1 MSTARRPGGPPRRAM
16 VRWSWRMFR
25 REWRQQLLVLSLVT
39 VAVAASVTGS
49 TMAMNTASNTQAAFG
64 SASAM
69 ARLEV
74 ADQAEARDAVATA
87 RERYGTV
94 EVIGHTP
101 LAVPGAPLPLDLRF
115 QDPDGTFGAPL
126 LRLRDGRYPTASTEL
141 ALTPEVAELLDVGV
155 GDEVELGRRTW
166 QVVGRVENPR
176 ALTDTFALAAPGRW
190 TSSTSLQLLF
200 EQPGQGGTSASRTA
214 GSGEEADQLPIPV
227 MIRGNNGPV
236 AALVLVAVA
245 LLMTLVGLI
254 AAAGFVVLAQ
264 RRQRQLGLLAAIGAT
279 QRHLR
284 TVVLAHGA
292 IVGLLAAAVG
302 GVLGILGWFAA
313 APAVEQAAN
322 RRIERFDLP
331 WGVLAGCLVL
341 AVVMAVAAAWW
352 PARRV
357 ARIPVIAA
365 LSGRP
370 PKPAPVHRSTIVAVV
385 LLAGGMGAIAAALPN
400 GDKVNPLLLMAGVIA
415 VGIGSVFIAPAAVR
429 VAALPARRLPL
440 PSRLAVR
447 DLARF
452 QSRAASALAAIAFAI
467 GLSVTIVAVAKVN
480 EYSPTEG
487 NLPANQV
494 LVRTGVDVAQPVG
507 VDDAT
512 ATEQRDADAQ
522 EVADAIG
529 ASTVLPLD
537 IVMPADQGQPRP
549 EPIQQALEVD
559 DHSWRGLGFPY
570 VATDEVLRHYGIDPA
585 SISDGT
591 ELLTSD
597 DRPVVLL
604 DTSTRD
610 DPGATKVQHV
620 DLPTYFA
627 APHALV
633 TERAIQEHG
642 WERRRDAWL
651 IETERPLT
659 TEQVRAAREAAA
671 ANGMSIETRISQD
684 SLARFRTI
692 VTVTGALL
700 GLAIVAVTVG
710 LIRTES
716 ARDVRT
722 LTATGASGRSRRAIT
737 ATTAG
742 VLAALGVALGIGGA
756 YLALVAGYHTDLS
769 QLVPVPWIQLVTIA
783 FGLPVLATAA
793 GWLLA
798 GRDPATFSR
807 QTFD

>member
-1 MSTARRPGGPPRRAM
+1 M

-25 REWRQQLLVLSLVT
+25 REWRQQLLVLLLVT
-39 VAVAASVTGS
+39 IAVAASVTGS
-49 TMAMNTASNTQAAFG
+49 AMAMNTASNTQAAFG
-64 SASAM
+64 TATAT

-74 ADQAEARDAVATA
+74 ADKAEARHAVATA
-87 RERYGTV
+87 KERYGTV

-101 LAVPGAPLPLDLRF
+101 LAVPGVPLPLDLRF
-115 QDPDGTFGAPL
+115 QEPNGTFSSPL
-126 LRLRDGRYPTASTEL
+126 LGLRDGRYPTAENEL
-141 ALTPEVAELLDVGV
+141 ALTAQSADLLDVTV
-155 GDEVELGRRTW
+155 GSEVQLGRRAW
-166 QVVGRVENPR
+166 HVVGLVENPR
-176 ALTDTFALAAPGRW
+176 ALTDTFALAAPERW
-190 TSSTSLQLLF
+190 TSATSLQLLF
-200 EQPGQGGTSASRTA
+200 ERPGEGGASASRTA
-214 GSGEEADQLPIPV
+214 GSGDEAGQLSIPV

-292 IVGLLAAAVG
+292 IVGIIAAALG
-302 GVLGILGWFAA
+302 GVLGVLGWFAA

-370 PKPAPVHRSTIVAVV
+370 PKPAPVHRSTILAVV

-400 GDKVNPLLLMAGVIA
+400 GDKVNPLLLMAGVVA
-415 VGIGSVFIAPAAVR
+415 VGIGSVFIAPVAVR
-429 VAALPARRLPL
+429 LAALPARRLPL

-480 EYSPTEG
+480 EYSPDEG

-494 LVRTGVDVAQPVG
+494 LVRTGADVAQPVG
-507 VDDAT
+507 GGHTT
-512 ATEQRDADAQ
+512 ATNQRDADAQ

-537 IVMPADQGQPRP
+537 IVMPADQGQARP
-549 EPIQQALEVD
+549 EPIQQALKVD
-559 DHSWRGLGFPY
+559 DHTWRGLGFPY
-570 VATDEVLRHYGIDPA
+570 VASAEVLRHYGIDPA
-585 SISDGT
+585 SISGDT
-591 ELLTSD
+591 ALLTSD

-610 DPGATKVQHV
+610 DPEATKVQHV
-620 DLPTYFA
+620 DLPAYFD

-633 TERAIQEHG
+633 TERAVDEHG
-642 WERRRDAWL
+642 WERERDAWL
-651 IETERPLT
+651 IETDGPLT
-659 TEQVRAAREAAA
+659 TEQVHAARTAAA
-671 ANGMSIETRISQD
+671 SNGMSIETRSSQD

-700 GLAIVAVTVG
+700 GLAIVAMTVG

-716 ARDVRT
+716 SRDLRT
-722 LTATGASGRSRRAIT
+722 LTATGASSRSRRAIT

-742 VLAALGVALGIGGA
+742 VLATLGVALGITGA
-756 YLALVAGYHTDLS
+756 YLALVAGYHSDLS

-783 FGLPVLATAA
+783 VGVPILATAA

-798 GRDPATFSR
+798 GREPHAFSR

>member
-1 MSTARRPGGPPRRAM
+1 MSTARRPSGPPRRAM

-49 TMAMNTASNTQAAFG
+49 AMAMNAASNTQSSFG
-64 SASAM
+64 TATAM
-69 ARLEV
+69 ARIEV
-74 ADQAEARDAVATA
+74 QDRSEAEDAVATA

-101 LAVPGAPLPLDLRF
+101 AAVPGIPLPLDIRA

-126 LRLRDGRYPTASTEL
+126 LGVREGRYPTADDEL
-141 ALTPEVAELLDVGV
+141 ALTPDAAELLDAGV
-155 GDEVELGRRTW
+155 GGEVSLGRRSW
-166 QVVGRVENPR
+166 KVVGLVENPR
-176 ALTDTFALAAPGRW
+176 ALSDTFALAAPAGW
-190 TSSTSLQLLF
+190 TSAASLQLLF
-200 EQPGQGGTSASRTA
+200 ERPGQGGASASPASGGGENA
-214 GSGEEADQLPIPV
+214 GQMPIPV
-227 MIRGNNGPV
+227 MIRGSNGPV

-292 IVGLLAAAVG
+292 IVGTVAAVVG
-302 GVLGILGWFAA
+302 GVLGIFGWLAA
-313 APAVEQAAN
+313 APAVEQAAG
-322 RRIERFDLP
+322 RRIGRLDLP

-341 AVVMAVAAAWW
+341 AVAMAVAAAWW

-370 PKPAPVHRSTIVAVV
+370 PKPAPVHRSTLLAVV
-385 LLAGGMGAIAAALPN
+385 LLAGGMGAIAAALPD
-400 GDKVNPLLLMAGVIA
+400 GDKVNPLLLMGGVIA

-480 EYSPTEG
+480 EYRPDEG

-494 LVRTGVDVAQPVG
+494 LVRLGADVDQLPRDPEPGVDQ
-507 VDDAT
+507 
-512 ATEQRDADAQ
+512 ERDADAQ
-522 EVADAIG
+522 EVADAVG
-529 ASTVLPLD
+529 ASTTFPLD
-537 IVMPADQGQPRP
+537 IAMPADHGQPRP
-549 EPIQQALEVD
+549 EPITQALQVG
-559 DHSWRGLGFPY
+559 DHTWRGLGLPY
-570 VATDEVLRHYGIDPA
+570 VATSELLRHYGIDPA
-585 SISDGT
+585 SVHDDT

-597 DRPVVLL
+597 DRPVVLA
-604 DTSTRD
+604 DTSQRD
-610 DPGATKVQHV
+610 DLGPTKVQHV

-633 TERAIQEHG
+633 TERAIEDHG
-642 WERRRDAWL
+642 WERRRDSWL
-651 IETERPLT
+651 IETDAPLT
-659 TEQVRAAREAAA
+659 TEQ
-671 ANGMSIETRISQD
+671 I
-684 SLARFRTI
+684 
-692 VTVTGALL
+692 
-700 GLAIVAVTVG
+700 
-710 LIRTES
+710 
-716 ARDVRT
+716 
-722 LTATGASGRSRRAIT
+722 
-737 ATTAG
+737 
-742 VLAALGVALGIGGA
+742 
-756 YLALVAGYHTDLS
+756 
-769 QLVPVPWIQLVTIA
+769 
-783 FGLPVLATAA
+783 
-793 GWLLA
+793 
-798 GRDPATFSR
+798 
-807 QTFD
+807 

>member
-1 MSTARRPGGPPRRAM
+1 MSTSRRPGGPPRRAM

-39 VAVAASVTGS
+39 IAVAASVTGS
-49 TMAMNTASNTQAAFG
+49 AMAMNTASNTQAAFG
-64 SASAM
+64 TATAM
-69 ARLEV
+69 SRLEV
-74 ADQAEARDAVATA
+74 EDRAGAEDAVATA
-87 RERYGTV
+87 RARFGTV
-94 EVIGHTP
+94 EVIGHRP
-101 LAVPGAPLPLDLRF
+101 LAVPGVPSPLDLRSE
-115 QDPDGTFGAPL
+115 DPDGTFGAPL
-126 LRLRDGRYPTASTEL
+126 LRLRDGRYPSAAHEI
-141 ALTPEVAELLDVGV
+141 ALTPDAAELLDASV
-155 GDEVELGRRTW
+155 GDAVDLDRQTW
-166 QVVGRVENPR
+166 SVVGLVENPR
-176 ALTDTFALAAPGRW
+176 ALSDTFALATHDQW
-190 TSSTSLQLLF
+190 TSAPSLQLLF
-200 EQPGQGGTSASRTA
+200 QEPRSAGASANPRS
-214 GSGEEADQLPIPV
+214 GRGEEAGQTPIPV

-429 VAALPARRLPL
+429 LAALPARRLPL

-494 LVRTGVDVAQPVG
+494 LVRMGAGLEPVPEDGDPAMDAQH
-507 VDDAT
+507 
-512 ATEQRDADAQ
+512 DADAQ
-522 EVADAIG
+522 AVADAVG

-537 IVMPADQGQPRP
+537 VALPADRGQPRP
-549 EPIQQALEVD
+549 EAIQQALKVD

-570 VATDEVLRHYGIDPA
+570 VATDEVLRHYGIDPGA
-585 SISDGT
+585 VRAGT

-610 DPGATKVQHV
+610 GAGATKVQHV

-659 TEQVRAAREAAA
+659 PEQVRAAREAAA
-671 ANGMSIETRISQD
+671 ADGMSIETRISQD
-684 SLARFRTI
+684 SLARFRNI

-700 GLAIVAVTVG
+700 GLAIVAMTVG

-722 LTATGASGRSRRAIT
+722 LTATGASSRSRRAIT
-737 ATTAG
+737 ASTAG

-769 QLVPVPWIQLVTIA
+769 QLVPVPWIQLVAIA
-783 FGLPVLATAA
+783 CGLPILATAA

-798 GRDPATFSR
+798 GREPATFSR